1 MKLGSTQWKNI
12 IRDGA
17 DAILGSQFPI
27 TDSQAEL
34 FAVHAT
40 ELLRWN
46 QKINL
51 TAIKD
56 PFEVAVKHYIDSLAP
71 APAIPAGASLLDIG
85 SGGGFPG
92 IPLKILMP
100 SLSVTLIDSSR
111 KKTNF
116 QKHVIRIL
124 GLKKIDAVHAR
135 AEEIAEEEAFANAFD
150 IVVCR
155 AFSSLDSFVT
165 LALPL
170 LAEQGTIIALKGKTA
185 EAETESEVFRTSELS
200 ETEGKDNFSLVLKKY
215 TLPYLDARRTMVL
228 IQRNSGNTIY
238 SGGTSEVSQTPFFE
252 R

>member
-1 MKLGSTQWKNI
+1 MKLETRNLKLGSTQWKNI

-17 DAILGSQFPI
+17 GVVPGSQFMI
-27 TDSQAEL
+27 SDSQAEQ

-111 KKTNF
+111 KKINF

-124 GLKKIDAVHAR
+124 GLKKIDAVHIR
-135 AEEIAEEEAFANAFD
+135 AEELAMKEAFANAFD
-150 IVVCR
+150 VVVCR
-155 AFSSLDSFVT
+155 AFSSLDSFIS

-170 LAEQGTIIALKGKTA
+170 VAEQGTIIALKGKTA
-185 EAETESEVFRTSELS
+185 EAETESACSQSSEVFRTLDSSEIKS
-200 ETEGKDNFSLVLKKY
+200 KDDLSLVLKKY
-215 TLPYLDARRTMVL
+215 TLPYIDARRTMVL
-228 IQRNSGNTIY
+228 IQR
-238 SGGTSEVSQTPFFE
+238 EMPL
-252 R
+252 